1 MSYSLPS
8 AEEYIDRSGKHL
20 TIRPANP
27 EDAAALIAIK
37 KQYIEGSDTI
47 PLLVTEYNNS
57 LEEEMALI
65 ERLNTSEN
73 SILLLAEQD
82 GKIIGNIDLMGSK
95 RSRTK
100 HTAMLGIGLVLES
113 RNRGV
118 GSIMMKVAV
127 EWAKQNSVLEL
138 LWLDTYSS
146 NLMGITLYQKM
157 GFKAAGVIPNFFKQ
171 KGQAHTKVQMFLEV

>member
-1 MSYSLPS
+1 MRYSLPS
-8 AEEYIDRSGKHL
+8 AEEHIDRSGKHL

-27 EDAAALIAIK
+27 DDAAALIAIK

-47 PLLVTEYNNS
+47 PLLVTEYKNS

-82 GKIIGNIDLMGSK
+82 GKIIGNIDLMGSN

-113 RNRGV
+113 RNRGI

-127 EWAKQNSVLEL
+127 DWAKQNPVLEL

-171 KGQAHTKVQMFLEV
+171 KDQAHTKVQMFLEV